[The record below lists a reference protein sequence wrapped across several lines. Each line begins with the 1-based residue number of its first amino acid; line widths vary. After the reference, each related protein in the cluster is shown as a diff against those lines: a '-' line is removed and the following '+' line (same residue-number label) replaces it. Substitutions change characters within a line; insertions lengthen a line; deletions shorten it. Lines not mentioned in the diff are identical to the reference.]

1 MEKSSFNSQANPLE
15 IPPEHGQ
22 ADHPPSDDTASSAP
36 DMLAY
41 VEHPGYDS
49 VSSEADSMY
58 VELGGSESMGTSPTM
73 NVCQSR
79 HSLTLLETSL
89 SEEHSSDDMLLARGS
104 PILFM
109 MSPGVNEQALPQE
122 PTSPNLFSDEMPL
135 ARRSPMSAAPMSFMM
150 PPPDT
155 SDSQVSDSDVSI
167 LTEGYLADI
176 ESANEFEYTA
186 EPELLQ
192 EEMLAIC
199 AAQREL
205 NGNARLALFRIPP
218 KKCGICPICK
228 IGMPKN
234 K

>member
-1 MEKSSFNSQANPLE
+1 
-15 IPPEHGQ
+15 
-22 ADHPPSDDTASSAP
+22 
-36 DMLAY
+36 
-41 VEHPGYDS
+41 
-49 VSSEADSMY
+49 
-58 VELGGSESMGTSPTM
+58 MGTSSTDPR
-73 NVCQSR
+73 NVC

-89 SEEHSSDDMLLARGS
+89 SEEHYSDDMLLARGS

-109 MSPGVNEQALPQE
+109 MSPGVNEQAFPQE

>member
-1 MEKSSFNSQANPLE
+1 
-15 IPPEHGQ
+15 
-22 ADHPPSDDTASSAP
+22 
-36 DMLAY
+36 
-41 VEHPGYDS
+41 VEQ
-49 VSSEADSMY
+49 
-58 VELGGSESMGTSPTM
+58 GGSESMDTSSTDPR
-73 NVCQSR
+73 NVC

-109 MSPGVNEQALPQE
+109 ISPGVNEQALPQE
-122 PTSPNLFSDEMPL
+122 QTSPNLSSDEMPL
-135 ARRSPMSAAPMSFMM
+135 ARSPMSAASMSNMM

-155 SDSQVSDSDVSI
+155 SDSQESDSDVSI

>member
-1 MEKSSFNSQANPLE
+1 M
-15 IPPEHGQ
+15 G
-22 ADHPPSDDTASSAP
+22 
-36 DMLAY
+36 
-41 VEHPGYDS
+41 
-49 VSSEADSMY
+49 Y

-89 SEEHSSDDMLLARGS
+89 SEGHSSDDMLLARGS

-109 MSPGVNEQALPQE
+109 MPPG
-122 PTSPNLFSDEMPL
+122 
-135 ARRSPMSAAPMSFMM
+135 
-150 PPPDT
+150 DT

-205 NGNARLALFRIPP
+205 NGNARLALFRIPQ
-218 KKCGICPICK
+218 KKC
-228 IGMPKN
+228 
-234 K
+234 